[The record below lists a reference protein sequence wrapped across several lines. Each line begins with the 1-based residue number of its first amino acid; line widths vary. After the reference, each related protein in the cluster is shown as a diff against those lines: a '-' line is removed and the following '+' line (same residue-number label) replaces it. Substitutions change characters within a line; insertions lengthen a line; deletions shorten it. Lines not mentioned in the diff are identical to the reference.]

1 MAFSPRSNKERKNRF
16 SIDPELSAI
25 SMVSPTRA
33 LSVRQRSRA
42 PPIPAREVR
51 KAQRAASLSR
61 GSLLSGNPLIQAGL
75 SNRVVSELLALNK
88 ARTTQARARERAGER
103 AERLAPTFTE
113 EQLEKAAEREA
124 RATWQ
129 KKIDDLTQSL
139 TDAWDEYLS
148 RHYEQTGVELKD
160 KDPDFLKMAQREVG
174 PFFFNRRTKK
184 AVFKPTSPMSAQDI
198 FSKGVIYKG
207 KGRSRGKAKKPRRR
221 FSDSDM
227 PVVGLKS
234 RPTPLMLQRQNEE
247 RMAQQ
252 NYLSKMKGM
261 KGKYKS
267 ELDELSEKVGG
278 RRRRKTESESES
290 EEEELCGG
298 GYNEDVFDLR
308 GLADGSMKYSQ
319 LSDSLKNSIRDIEVT
334 PATFYPFP
342 SYTIEEIYL
351 DLGPDN
357 DKKLARYLKANP
369 FIVDRLIK
377 TWKKQN
383 PQPLNPNAVEYNAE
397 DKSHSFIPDFY
408 YTDRSDTEFWNL
420 PRRVMS
426 AMNMY
431 ESEYQ
436 PLVDNKE
443 DNRTV
448 DSFFAGRGRC
458 MPRFHSREYHGR
470 GRLGFDNPLPGST
483 RGW

>member
-1 MAFSPRSNKERKNRF
+1 
-16 SIDPELSAI
+16 
-25 SMVSPTRA
+25 
-33 LSVRQRSRA
+33 
-42 PPIPAREVR
+42 
-51 KAQRAASLSR
+51 
-61 GSLLSGNPLIQAGL
+61 
-75 SNRVVSELLALNK
+75 
-88 ARTTQARARERAGER
+88 
-103 AERLAPTFTE
+103 
-113 EQLEKAAEREA
+113 
-124 RATWQ
+124 
-129 KKIDDLTQSL
+129 
-139 TDAWDEYLS
+139 
-148 RHYEQTGVELKD
+148 
-160 KDPDFLKMAQREVG
+160 
-174 PFFFNRRTKK
+174 
-184 AVFKPTSPMSAQDI
+184 
-198 FSKGVIYKG
+198 
-207 KGRSRGKAKKPRRR
+207 
-221 FSDSDM
+221 
-227 PVVGLKS
+227 
-234 RPTPLMLQRQNEE
+234 
-247 RMAQQ
+247 MAQQ